1 MLTDTQLFLYLT
13 LPPLFLES
21 IIMSAAITSSSAGIL
36 APEVRWL
43 DYTFPLLLDWAQLLQ
58 VVLCKLI
65 IKILRRMGSDWNPVG
80 SPGLLPFEGYQW
92 SYQSELLFQTPF
104 WNNSILVTN
113 SSYVSESTLWKE
125 GLTSSL
131 WAQVLP
137 TSADLDDTIG
147 MRNFRNRD
155 YLLSFIKESL
165 HFHPT
170 APCTCHW
177 RSKDIK

>member
-1 MLTDTQLFLYLT
+1 MPSCISLTYLNLFFFFQYNSESFSACLLTDTHLFLYLT

-21 IIMSAAITSSSAGIL
+21 IIVSAAITSSSAGIL

-43 DYTFPLLLDWAQLLQ
+43 DYTIPLLLDWAQLLQ

-92 SYQSELLFQTPF
+92 GYQSKLLFQTPF

-113 SSYVSESTLWKE
+113 SSYASECTLWKE

-131 WAQVLP
+131 WAQILP
-137 TSADLDDTIG
+137 HLC
-147 MRNFRNRD
+147 RFRW
-155 YLLSFIKESL
+155 
-165 HFHPT
+165 H
-170 APCTCHW
+170 HW
-177 RSKDIK
+177 NEKL